1 MSPLDHSQVSKLQA
15 IQQVEKAI
23 NELKPPVFWKDKTIF
38 TKQAKKWSSLKI
50 HSLLQNTYKLEV
62 DIKSNLL
69 IDKKILIKK
78 LIIDICKLANAS

>member
-1 MSPLDHSQVSKLQA
+1 MGSAPEPLANND
-15 IQQVEKAI
+15 
-23 NELKPPVFWKDKTIF
+23 PPAGGQTIF